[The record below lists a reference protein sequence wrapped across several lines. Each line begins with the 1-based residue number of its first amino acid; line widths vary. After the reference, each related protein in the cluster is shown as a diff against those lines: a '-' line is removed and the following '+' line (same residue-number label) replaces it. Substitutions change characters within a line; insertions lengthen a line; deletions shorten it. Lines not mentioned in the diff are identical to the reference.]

1 MSQEKNMLRIGIIFG
16 NVLKNGPELKDCS
29 GWLPGNKNCGIDL
42 YETFIF

>member
-29 GWLPGNKNCGIDL
+29 G
-42 YETFIF
+42 